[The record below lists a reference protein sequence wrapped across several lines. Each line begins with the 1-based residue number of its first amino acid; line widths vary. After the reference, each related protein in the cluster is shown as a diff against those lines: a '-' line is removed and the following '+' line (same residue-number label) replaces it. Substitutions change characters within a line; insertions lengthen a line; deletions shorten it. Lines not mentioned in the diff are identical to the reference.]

1 MKSLLEFK
9 SIVEEEASD
18 YSKFDVLIR
27 AGLANKAQMQRIH
40 KILDKMGEEKPTFNN
55 ADRMIIQNL
64 FNKMVDVI
72 TNNKQIYQKTRQVV
86 RENIEEEI
94 EEPIILQE
102 DKDPPL
108 VLVIKRKAI
117 RMYPDGT
124 RIALYYNERLQKY
137 FSVPYQYGPG
147 MDAPIQSE
155 EVEQIDEL
163 SSNLLDRYKEKAK
176 KSSDSL
182 ASQGKYKQANDRT
195 LNVMKATGK
204 QIEKTTAN
212 IRKHLN
218 KEEVELEEASNDP
231 WKDKHFG
238 PTKIIKQKYH
248 VKTDT
253 KSYNVKADNED
264 HAHKLVTNHAPGSK
278 IVSIEH
284 KGRIMEET
292 IDEAVMDTLH
302 KIVDNKSAQ
311 SVKFASGHTRKVDHF
326 TASAI
331 TQVHKA
337 LNDENKKKF
346 ADMVHKSP
354 EHFMKASDFAFKRAK

>member
-9 SIVEEEASD
+9 SIVEEEKSD
-18 YSKFDVLIR
+18 YSKFDVLVR

-40 KILDKMGEEKPTFNN
+40 KILDKMSEDRPQFNN
-55 ADRMIIQNL
+55 ADKMIIQNL
-64 FNKMVDVI
+64 FNKMVDLVS
-72 TNNKQIYQKTRQVV
+72 NNKQINMQARRAVK
-86 RENIEEEI
+86 EDEDFIETDQLDEAQN
-94 EEPIILQE
+94 PGPT
-102 DKDPPL
+102 PPY
-108 VLVIKRKAI
+108 VLLLKRKAI
-117 RMYPDGT
+117 RLYPDGT
-124 RIALYYNERLQKY
+124 KIALYYNKQINKF
-137 FSVPYQYGPG
+137 FSVPYDTPTGT
-147 MDAPIQSE
+147 AIQ
-155 EVEQIDEL
+155 
-163 SSNLLDRYKEKAK
+163 A
-176 KSSDSL
+176 
-182 ASQGKYKQANDRT
+182 
-195 LNVMKATGK
+195 
-204 QIEKTTAN
+204 
-212 IRKHLN
+212 
-218 KEEVELEEASNDP
+218 EEASHDP
-231 WKDKHFG
+231 WKDKYFG
-238 PTKIIKQKYH
+238 PAKIIKQKYH

-292 IDEAVMDTLH
+292 IEEAVMDTLH

-337 LNDENKKKF
+337 LNDDNKKKF